1 MNNVLNDVADTVRQ
15 EMDLITSLFDYIHLL
30 PISEH
35 EHTNLVEYECNKD
48 EHEEEHEHEHD
59 EDVKLLSNQIA
70 RLLKLEAKAKNT
82 SDESITDKAKDVL
95 AEVRKHLYYIY
106 LKNRSGVALPL
117 AYFQLIYMI

>member
-48 EHEEEHEHEHD
+48 EHEDD

-82 SDESITDKAKDVL
+82 SDDAHHQKRED
-95 AEVRKHLYYIY
+95 
-106 LKNRSGVALPL
+106 
-117 AYFQLIYMI
+117 M

>member
-48 EHEEEHEHEHD
+48 EHEDEHEDD

-82 SDESITDKAKDVL
+82 SESITDKAKDVL

-106 LKNRSGVALPL
+106 FKTYL
-117 AYFQLIYMI
+117 